1 MSWPIPTW
9 RQAQLEAILELSLAL
24 GGPREEAELVEE
36 LANRAVGLLDA
47 SRGLVV
53 ALTPE
58 GLVSSWAQVQWSGEP
73 RAFLEAFR
81 ARYRDDAVAV
91 FPGGELGL
99 PYRQVMVAPGNW
111 QGQWVLVVAVADR
124 ETRVGQGEFTDDD
137 ATFLRSLSL
146 LAASA
151 LASSRA
157 LAAEKARRQALEEE
171 NRNLR
176 GGIGDF
182 IAESP
187 AMLRALELVR
197 RVAPLDVSVLVRG
210 ESGTGKE
217 KVARLLHELSPR
229 AAKPFVP
236 INCAAVPE
244 SLLEAELFGIERGVA
259 TGVEARIGKLEKA
272 QGGTLFL
279 DEVGDLSL
287 NLQAKLLRVLQER
300 KLERVGGRREI
311 AVDVRLVAATHR
323 NLEEML
329 ERGEFRQDLYYR
341 LRVVELYLPPLRE
354 RPEDIPVLVRHL
366 LERVGRRLGKPGA
379 RLTRDAWR
387 LLLSYDY
394 PGNVREL
401 EHLVEASLAL
411 AGGDEITREDVLL
424 AMGSSSGRRG
434 SGGTLDEVVRE
445 HVLRTLQRF
454 GGNKKETAK
463 ALGLD
468 RTTLYR
474 MLKRWRAT

>member
-24 GGPREEAELVEE
+24 GGPREEGELVEE
-36 LANRAVGLLDA
+36 LAHRAVGLLDA
-47 SRGLVV
+47 RHGLVV

-58 GLVSSWAQVQWSGEP
+58 GSVSSWAQVQWSGEP
-73 RAFLEAFR
+73 QPFLEAFR
-81 ARYRDDAVAV
+81 GRFREDAVAV
-91 FPGGELGL
+91 FPGSELGL

-124 ETRVGQGEFTDDD
+124 ETREGQGEFTTDD

-171 NRNLR
+171 NRSLR
-176 GGIGDF
+176 GGLGDF
-182 IAESP
+182 LAESP
-187 AMLRALELVR
+187 SMLRALELVR

-229 AAKPFVP
+229 AGKPFVP

-259 TGVEARIGKLEKA
+259 TGVEARIGKLEVA

-300 KLERVGGRREI
+300 RLERVGGRREI
-311 AVDVRLVAATHR
+311 PVDVRLVAATHR

-329 ERGEFRQDLYYR
+329 QRGEFRQDLYYR
-341 LRVVELYLPPLRE
+341 LRVVELRLPPLRE
-354 RPEDIPVLVRHL
+354 RPEDIPVLVRHF
-366 LERVGRRLGKPGA
+366 LERVGRRLGKPDA
-379 RLTRDAWR
+379 RLTHDAWR
-387 LLLSYDY
+387 LFLGYDY

-411 AGGDEITREDVLL
+411 ASGSEVTREDVLL
-424 AMGSSSGRRG
+424 AMGSTSGRLATQG
-434 SGGTLDEVVRE
+434 SLEDVVRD
-445 HVLRTLQRF
+445 HVLRTLRRF
-454 GGNKKETAK
+454 GGNKKEAAK
-463 ALGLD
+463 ALGVD
-468 RTTLYR
+468 RSTLYR
-474 MLKRWRAT
+474 MLKRWHAT